1 MDTPVFFDDWAGI
14 GRILVTA
21 PLAYLALIVMLR
33 TSGKRTLSKF
43 NAFDFV
49 VTICLGSM
57 LASIILTKSVPL
69 IEGVVALALL
79 ICLQFVIT
87 WLSVRSQAVE
97 TLVKSEPALLVHRGT
112 YQDKALREERVTRE
126 EITAALHA
134 SGEAELSAFHSVV
147 LETDGS
153 LNVFKAV

>member
-1 MDTPVFFDDWAGI
+1 MDIPVFFDSWAGI
-14 GRILVTA
+14 GRILITA

-69 IEGVVALALL
+69 FEGILALGLL
-79 ICLQFVIT
+79 IGLQFAIT
-87 WLSVRSQAVE
+87 RLSVRSKALE
-97 TLVKSEPALLVHRGT
+97 NLIKSDPTFLVHRGA
-112 YQDKALREERVTRE
+112 YQETALHRERVTRA

-134 SGEAELSAFHSVV
+134 SGESELSGFHSVV